1 MRYYEWSAN
10 SEGNSSVWHFRI
22 KGWEDDF
29 ALSWRLMEGRPLSEE
44 EWEAEAMAY
53 WDEEGPLTDLP
64 FNPNVPLHSPR
75 LKELLEQLGLERDIQ
90 YLPVRVIGEKSG
102 REVGVYYVANF
113 LRRIPCLDLEHSI
126 YGRYGEHPE
135 DFRVFPEKIGEISH
149 VLKAVLRREAIG
161 DARLFR
167 VDEWEYIVVIRE
179 DVKEA
184 MEGAGITGCW
194 FWELEVI

>member
-1 MRYYEWSAN
+1 MRYYEWAAN
-10 SEGNSSVWHFRI
+10 SEGNCVVRDFRVR
-22 KGWEDDF
+22 GWEDDF
-29 ALSWRLMEGRPLSEE
+29 ELLWRLEEGSPLSEA
-44 EWEAEAMAY
+44 EWDPEAVAY
-53 WDEEGPLTDLP
+53 WDEEEPLTDLP
-64 FNPNVPLHSPR
+64 FTVPDFVLHSPR
-75 LKELLEQLGLERDIQ
+75 LKQLLEQLGLSGDVQ
-90 YLPVRVIGEKSG
+90 YLPIRIKGEKSG

-126 YGRYGEHPE
+126 GVEFFGPDWIRPE
-135 DFRVFPEKIGEISH
+135 QRGKLAGVFKAA
-149 VLKAVLRREAIG
+149 LKKGAIG

-167 VDEWEYIVVIRE
+167 VDEWKYIVVVRE

>member
-1 MRYYEWSAN
+1 
-10 SEGNSSVWHFRI
+10 
-22 KGWEDDF
+22 
-29 ALSWRLMEGRPLSEE
+29 MEGRPLSEE

-64 FNPNVPLHSPR
+64 FNPNVPVHSPR